1 MPAANCKGCW
11 QRKIR
16 TDIHPAML
24 RYLLP
29 VLLPVLSLVA
39 AGDETPAATP
49 TLAGVE
55 NAYRISP
62 TLYRSGQPT
71 EEGFR
76 LIEAAG
82 IRSVLNLREY
92 HSDDDEA
99 EGTSLK
105 LIHYP
110 VAAGKVSEQDI
121 EAILR
126 LLRHAPKPILVYCWH
141 GSDRTGIVVA
151 AYRIIEQ
158 RHSVEAAENEFTDDR
173 FGHHEFWY
181 GNLRK
186 LLHSTDWSA
195 MRERLNTVVK

>member
-1 MPAANCKGCW
+1 
-11 QRKIR
+11 
-16 TDIHPAML
+16 ML
-24 RYLLP
+24 RYLITI
-29 VLLPVLSLVA
+29 LLPILPLT
-39 AGDETPAATP
+39 AGGAEIPTAQPALP
-49 TLAGVE
+49 GVE
-55 NAYRISP
+55 NAYRVSP
-62 TLYRSGQPT
+62 TLYRSGQPD

-76 LIEAAG
+76 IIEAAG
-82 IRSVLNLREY
+82 IKSILNLREY

-121 EAILR
+121 EAILKQ
-126 LLRHAPKPILVYCWH
+126 LRNAPKPVLVHCWH

-158 RHSVEAAENEFTDDR
+158 KHPVEAAEKEFTDER

-186 LLHSTDWSA
+186 LLRNTEWNALRKRVISA
-195 MRERLNTVVK
+195 DR

>member
-1 MPAANCKGCW
+1 
-11 QRKIR
+11 
-16 TDIHPAML
+16 ML
-24 RYLLP
+24 RFLIPALFL
-29 VLLPVLSLVA
+29 VLLPT
-39 AGDETPAATP
+39 AGGIEMPTATPALP
-49 TLAGVE
+49 GVE
-55 NAYRISP
+55 NAYRVSP

-99 EGTSLK
+99 EGTALQ

-126 LLRHAPKPILVYCWH
+126 LLRKAPKPVLVHCWH

-158 RHSVEAAENEFTDDR
+158 SHSVEAAKKEFTDDR

-181 GNLRK
+181 GNLSK
-186 LLHSTDWSA
+186 LLQQTNWTELRD
-195 MRERLNTVVK
+195 RLNSVGK

>member
-1 MPAANCKGCW
+1 
-11 QRKIR
+11 
-16 TDIHPAML
+16 ML
-24 RYLLP
+24 RYLIP
-29 VLLPVLSLVA
+29 ALLPVLPLTAVEA
-39 AGDETPAATP
+39 ETLAATP
-49 TLAGVE
+49 ALPGVE
-55 NAYRISP
+55 NAYCVSS
-62 TLYRSGQPT
+62 TLYRSGQPD

-76 LIEAAG
+76 IIEAAG
-82 IRSVLNLREY
+82 IKSILNLREY

-110 VAAGKVSEQDI
+110 VAAGKVNEQDI
-121 EAILR
+121 EAILK
-126 LLRHAPKPILVYCWH
+126 LLRRAPKPVLVHCWH

-158 RHSVEAAENEFTDDR
+158 RHPVEAAEKEFTDDR

-186 LLHSTDWSA
+186 LLHNTDWKA
-195 MRERLNTVVK
+195 LRKRLNSGVK